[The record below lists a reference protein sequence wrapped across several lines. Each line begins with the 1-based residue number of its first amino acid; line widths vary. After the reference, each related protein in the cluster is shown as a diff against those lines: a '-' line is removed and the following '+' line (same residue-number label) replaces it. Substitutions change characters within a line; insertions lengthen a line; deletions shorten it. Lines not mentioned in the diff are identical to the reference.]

1 MTVLLLT
8 ADISRG
14 RLDIRSDMLMMAV
27 LLLTAYIHPWSSNIL
42 LLLVVALVPVVYTS
56 AFVSEV

>member
-27 LLLTAYIHPWSSNIL
+27 LLLTAYIHHGRLTFYSS
-42 LLLVVALVPVVYTS
+42 
-56 AFVSEV
+56 